1 MSAAII
7 IILFIVTLF
16 VAICLHELGH
26 FIAAKRAGVKVE
38 EFGIGLP
45 PPRLFGIKRGETI
58 YSLNA
63 IPIGA
68 FVKAAG
74 ENDPT
79 VPRSLAGKGPW
90 TRLGI
95 YAAGPLVNI
104 FLAFV
109 FLSAFLALPY
119 SFITGNGL
127 MVHDVAVN
135 SSAEE
140 AGIEPGDI
148 ILKVEGQPVHRGGD
162 VQNIVNSVEEG
173 TEITLLLLRNGQ
185 IEEKRLEPKFDPK
198 EQRILIGVFL
208 LWWNIVS
215 QVEEG
220 SPAYE
225 AGLRP
230 GDAIL
235 SINGQAVYN
244 EESMSSALRPLE
256 EGEQMKVVLLSNNE
270 TEETEEILLIHDGS
284 QTLPGVELRWVEGTQ
299 IEQERLP
306 VWRAVYLG
314 ARYIIYMPVLIV
326 EAIPLIIESPD
337 LALVGPIGAGQLT
350 VEIVRSSGFSN
361 ILFMAGII
369 SLGLGIFNLFP
380 IPPLDGGGMLVA
392 LIEGFRHGKRLSPR
406 TVRLAHTIGTAFLI
420 ALMVL
425 VTFSDIFRLI
435 SGEGFGL

>member
-1 MSAAII
+1 MSVAII
-7 IILFIVTLF
+7 IILFLVTLF

-38 EFGIGLP
+38 EFGIGFP

-109 FLSAFLALPY
+109 LFSAFIALPA
-119 SFITGNGL
+119 SVIAGNGL
-127 MVHDVAVN
+127 MIHSVAVN

-148 ILKVEGQPVHRGGD
+148 ILEVEGQLVHRWED
-162 VQNIVNSVEEG
+162 MQDIVNSVEEG
-173 TEITLLLLRNGQ
+173 AEITLLMQRNDQ
-185 IEEKRLEPKFDPK
+185 EVQTTVKPKFDP
-198 EQRILIGVFL
+198 ELQRRIIGVL
-208 LWWNIVS
+208 LCWNMVS

-225 AGLRP
+225 AGIRA
-230 GDAIL
+230 GDTIL
-235 SINGQAVYN
+235 SINGQGVYN
-244 EESMSSALRPLE
+244 DESMSSALRSIE
-256 EGEQMKVVLLSNNE
+256 EGEEIKLVLLRDGE
-270 TEETEEILLIHDGS
+270 TVSISLTNDGYE
-284 QTLPGVELRWVEGTQ
+284 TLPSVELRWVDGTH

-314 ARYIIYMPVLIV
+314 ARYIIYMPVLII
-326 EAIPLIIESPD
+326 EAIPQIIKSPD
-337 LALVGPIGAGQLT
+337 MALVGPIGAGQLT
-350 VEIVRSSGFSN
+350 VEVVRSSGLSSM
-361 ILFMAGII
+361 LFMASMI
-369 SLGLGIFNLFP
+369 SLGIGIFNLFP

-392 LIEGFRHGKRLSPR
+392 FIEGCRRGKRLSPR
-406 TVRLAHTIGTAFLI
+406 TVHLAYTIGTTFLI
-420 ALMVL
+420 VLVIL
-425 VTFSDIFRLI
+425 VTFIDIWRI
-435 SGEGFGL
+435 PRGFGL

>member
-1 MSAAII
+1 MSVAII
-7 IILFIVTLF
+7 IILFLVTLF

-38 EFGIGLP
+38 EFGIGFP

-109 FLSAFLALPY
+109 LLSAFLALPY
-119 SFITGNGL
+119 SVITGNGL
-127 MVHDVAVN
+127 MVHAVAVN

-148 ILKVEGQPVHRGGD
+148 ILEAAGQSIHKSGD
-162 VQNIVNSVEEG
+162 LSNIVNSVEEG

-185 IEEKRLEPKFDPK
+185 EVQTTVKPKFDPT
-198 EQRILIGVFL
+198 QRQQIIGV
-208 LWWNIVS
+208 WSCWNIVS
-215 QVEEG
+215 EVDED

-225 AGLRP
+225 AGIRAGDTILR
-230 GDAIL
+230 
-235 SINGQAVYN
+235 INGQDVYN
-244 EESMSSALRPLE
+244 EESTSSALRSVE
-256 EGEQMKVVLLSNNE
+256 ESGKINLVLLR
-270 TEETEEILLIHDGS
+270 DGKMVS
-284 QTLPGVELRWVEGTQ
+284 ISLDNDGYETLPGVEIRWVDGTHT
-299 IEQERLP
+299 EQERLP
-306 VWRAVYLG
+306 VWRAAYSG
-314 ARYIIYMPVLIV
+314 ARYIIYMPVLIIK
-326 EAIPLIIESPD
+326 AIPQIIKSPD
-337 LALVGPIGAGQLT
+337 TALVGPIGAGQLT
-350 VEIVRSSGFSN
+350 VEMVRTYGFSN
-361 ILFMAGII
+361 MLFMASII

-392 LIEGFRHGKRLSPR
+392 FIEGCRRGKRLSPR
-406 TVRLAHTIGTAFLI
+406 TVRLAYTIGTTFLI
-420 ALMVL
+420 ALVIL
-425 VTFSDIFRLI
+425 VTFIDIWRLPR
-435 SGEGFGL
+435 GFGL

>member
-1 MSAAII
+1 MSVAVI
-7 IILFIVTLF
+7 IILFLVTLF
-16 VAICLHELGH
+16 VTICLHELGH

-38 EFGIGLP
+38 EFGIGI

-79 VPRSLAGKGPW
+79 IPRSLAGKGPW

-109 FLSAFLALPY
+109 LLSAFFALPVGRVV
-119 SFITGNGL
+119 SNGL
-127 MVHDVAVN
+127 IVRAVVGN

-140 AGIEPGDI
+140 ASIKTGDI
-148 ILKVEGQPVHRGGD
+148 ILEVDGQPIHTQGD
-162 VQNIVNSVEEG
+162 VQDIVNSVEEG
-173 TEITLLLLRNGQ
+173 AEIGLLLLRNGQ
-185 IEEKRLEPKFDPK
+185 EIQTTVKPKFDPELQQLK
-198 EQRILIGVFL
+198 IGVY
-208 LWWNIVS
+208 LWWDIVS

-225 AGLRP
+225 AGIRP
-230 GDAIL
+230 GDAIH
-235 SINGQAVYN
+235 SINGQLIYN
-244 EESMSSALRPLE
+244 EESMSSALHSIG
-256 EGEQMKVVLLSNNE
+256 EGEKINMVLLRDGE
-270 TEETEEILLIHDGS
+270 TVSISLTNGGYE
-284 QTLPGVELRWVEGTQ
+284 TLPGVELRWVDGAH

-314 ARYIIYMPVLIV
+314 ARDIIYMPVLII
-326 EAIPLIIESPD
+326 EAIPQIIKSPD
-337 LALVGPIGAGQLT
+337 TALVGPIGAGQLT
-350 VEIVRSSGFSN
+350 VEVVRSSGSSSM
-361 ILFMAGII
+361 LFMASMI
-369 SLGLGIFNLFP
+369 SLGLGIFNFFP

-392 LIEGFRHGKRLSPR
+392 FIEGCRRGKRLSPR
-406 TVRLAHTIGTAFLI
+406 TIRLAYTIGTAFLI
-420 ALMVL
+420 ALIIL
-425 VTFSDIFRLI
+425 IFSVDIWRLPK
-435 SGEGFGL
+435 GFGI

>member
-1 MSAAII
+1 MSIAVII
-7 IILFIVTLF
+7 IICIVALS
-16 VAICLHELGH
+16 VELYLHELGH

-38 EFGIGLP
+38 EFGIGF

-58 YSLNA
+58 YSVNA
-63 IPIGA
+63 IPVGA

-95 YAAGPLVNI
+95 YAAGPLVNF

-109 FLSAFLALPY
+109 LLSAFLALPY
-119 SFITGNGL
+119 SVIAGDGL
-127 MVHDVAVN
+127 MVHSVVEN
-135 SSAEE
+135 SPAEE

-148 ILKVEGQPVHRGGD
+148 ILEIEGQPVHRSED
-162 VQNIVNSVEEG
+162 VQEIVNSVEEG
-173 TEITLLLLRNGQ
+173 EEITLLLLRNGQ
-185 IEEKRLEPKFDPK
+185 EEEIRLEPEFDPEK
-198 EQRILIGVFL
+198 QRRLIGVFL
-208 LWWNIVS
+208 AWWNIVS

-235 SINGQAVYN
+235 SINGQGVYN
-244 EESMSSALRPLE
+244 DESMSSALRSVE
-256 EGEQMKVVLLSNNE
+256 EGEEINLLLLPSDE
-270 TEETEEILLIHDGS
+270 TAETEEISMIYDGS
-284 QTLPGVELRWVEGTQ
+284 ETLPGVEIRWVDGSH

-314 ARYIIYMPVLIV
+314 ARDIIYMPVLII
-326 EAIPLIIESPD
+326 EAIPQIIESPD
-337 LALVGPIGAGQLT
+337 MAFVGPIGAVQLT
-350 VEIVRSSGFSN
+350 VEVVRSSGFSS
-361 ILFMAGII
+361 ILFMASMI
-369 SLGLGIFNLFP
+369 SLGLGIFNLLP

-392 LIEGFRHGKRLSPR
+392 FIEGCRRGKRLSPR
-406 TVRLAHTIGTAFLI
+406 TVRLAYTIGTAFLI
-420 ALMVL
+420 GL
-425 VTFSDIFRLI
+425 VILITVIDIWRLPR
-435 SGEGFGL
+435 GFGL

>member
-1 MSAAII
+1 MSVAII
-7 IILFIVTLF
+7 IILFLVTLF
-16 VAICLHELGH
+16 VAIYLHELGH

-38 EFGIGLP
+38 EFGIGI

-109 FLSAFLALPY
+109 LLSAFLALPI
-119 SFITGNGL
+119 STVAGNGL
-127 MVHDVAVN
+127 MVHSVTVN

-148 ILKVEGQPVHRGGD
+148 ILKVEGQPVHNWED
-162 VQNIVNSVEEG
+162 MQNIVNSVEEG
-173 TEITLLLLRNGQ
+173 AEITLLLLRNGQ
-185 IEEKRLEPKFDPK
+185 EEQRTLKPKFDP
-198 EQRILIGVFL
+198 ELQRRIIGVVL
-208 LWWNIVS
+208 CWNMVS

-225 AGLRP
+225 AGIKA
-230 GDAIL
+230 GDTII
-235 SINGQAVYN
+235 SINGQGVYN
-244 EESMSSALRPLE
+244 DESISSALRSVE
-256 EGEQMKVVLLSNNE
+256 EGEKINLVLLRDGE
-270 TEETEEILLIHDGS
+270 TVSISLTNDGYK
-284 QTLPGVELRWVEGTQ
+284 TLPSVELRWVDGTH

-314 ARYIIYMPVLIV
+314 ARYIIYMPVLII
-326 EAIPLIIESPD
+326 EAIPQIIKSPD

-350 VEIVRSSGFSN
+350 VEVVRSSGFSN
-361 ILFMAGII
+361 ILFMGGII

-392 LIEGFRHGKRLSPR
+392 LIEGFRRGKRLSLR
-406 TVRLAHTIGTAFLI
+406 AVRLAYTIGTTFLI

-425 VTFSDIFRLI
+425 VTILDIWRI
-435 SGEGFGL
+435 WSGKGFGL

>member
-1 MSAAII
+1 MSVAVI
-7 IILFIVTLF
+7 IILFIVALF
-16 VAICLHELGH
+16 VAIYLHELGH

-45 PPRLFGIKRGETI
+45 PRLFGIKRGETI
-58 YSLNA
+58 YSVNA
-63 IPIGA
+63 IPLGA

-79 VPRSLAGKGPW
+79 IPRSLAGKGPW

-109 FLSAFLALPY
+109 LLSAFLGLPV
-119 SFITGNGL
+119 STIAGNGL
-127 MVHDVAVN
+127 MVHSVAED

-148 ILKVEGQPVHRGGD
+148 ILEIEEQPVHTRAD
-162 VQNIVNSVEEG
+162 VQDIVNSVEEG
-173 TEITLLLLRNGQ
+173 AEITLLLLKNGQ
-185 IEEKRLEPKFDPK
+185 ENEIRLEPKFDPE
-198 EQRILIGVFL
+198 EQRRLIGVFL
-208 LWWNIVS
+208 PWWNIVS

-230 GDAIL
+230 GDTVL
-235 SINGQAVYN
+235 SINELPVHN
-244 EESMSSALRPLE
+244 VESMSDALRSVQ
-256 EGEQMKVVLLSNNE
+256 EGEEIKLVLLRGQE
-270 TEETEEILLIHDGS
+270 IEEISLTKNGYE
-284 QTLPGVELRWVEGTQ
+284 TLPDVEMRWVDGTH

-306 VWRAVYLG
+306 VWRAVYAG
-314 ARYIIYMPVLIV
+314 ANFIVRMPVLII

-350 VEIVRSSGFSN
+350 VEIVRSSGFSS

-369 SLGLGIFNLFP
+369 SLGIAIFNLLP

-392 LIEGFRHGKRLSPR
+392 FIEGLRRGKRLSPR
-406 TVRLAHTIGTAFLI
+406 SVRLAYTIGTTFLI
-420 ALMVL
+420 ALVIL
-425 VTFSDIFRLI
+425 ITFSDILRLI
-435 SGEGFGL
+435 RGGGFGL

>member
-1 MSAAII
+1 MSVVITI
-7 IILFIVTLF
+7 VLFLVALF
-16 VAICLHELGH
+16 VAVSLHELGH

-38 EFGIGLP
+38 EFGIGI
-45 PPRLFGIKRGETI
+45 PPRLLGIKRGETT
-58 YSLNA
+58 YSVNA

-109 FLSAFLALPY
+109 LLSAFLGLPV
-119 SFITGNGL
+119 SFVTGNGL
-127 MVHDVAVN
+127 MVHSVAVN

-148 ILKVEGQPVHRGGD
+148 ILEVEGQPLHRWGD
-162 VQNIVNSVEEG
+162 MQDIVNSVAEG
-173 TEITLLLLRNGQ
+173 AEITLLLQRNGQ
-185 IEEKRLEPKFDPK
+185 EMQTTVKPKFDP
-198 EQRILIGVFL
+198 ELQRRIIGVL
-208 LWWNIVS
+208 LCWNLVS
-215 QVEEG
+215 QAQEG

-225 AGLRP
+225 AGIRA
-230 GDAIL
+230 GDTIL
-235 SINGQAVYN
+235 SVNEQAVYSD
-244 EESMSSALRPLE
+244 ESMSSVLRSIA
-256 EGEQMKVVLLSNNE
+256 EGEKINVVLLRGGNVTAAS
-270 TEETEEILLIHDGS
+270 LINVAYE
-284 QTLPGVELRWVEGTQ
+284 TLPGAELQWVDGTH

-306 VWRAVYLG
+306 VWKAVYSG
-314 ARYIIYMPVLIV
+314 ARYIIYMPVLII
-326 EAIPLIIESPD
+326 EAIPLMIESPD

-350 VEIVRSSGFSN
+350 VEVVRSSGFSN
-361 ILFMAGII
+361 ILFMAAVI

-392 LIEGFRHGKRLSPR
+392 LVEGLRHGKRLSTR
-406 TVRLAHTIGTAFLI
+406 TVRLANYIGTALLI
-420 ALMVL
+420 AIMVL
-425 VTFSDIFRLI
+425 VTFSDVYRLI
-435 SGEGFGL
+435 IGKGFGL

>member
-1 MSAAII
+1 MTLAII
-7 IILFIVTLF
+7 IVLFVVALF

-38 EFGIGLP
+38 EFGIGI
-45 PPRLFGIKRGETI
+45 PPRLFGIKRGETT
-58 YSLNA
+58 YSVNA

-109 FLSAFLALPY
+109 LLSVFLGLPV
-119 SFITGNGL
+119 SFISGDGL
-127 MVHDVAVN
+127 MVHSVAAN

-148 ILKVEGQPVHRGGD
+148 ILEVEGQSVHRWGD
-162 VQNIVNSVEEG
+162 MQDILSSVAEEA
-173 TEITLLLLRNGQ
+173 EVSLLLLRDGQ
-185 IEEKRLEPKFDPK
+185 EVPKTVKPKFDP
-198 EQRILIGVFL
+198 ELQRRIIGVL
-208 LWWNIVS
+208 LCSNMVT
-215 QVEEG
+215 QTEEG

-225 AGLRP
+225 AGIRA
-230 GDAIL
+230 DDTIL
-235 SINGQAVYN
+235 SINEQAVYSD
-244 EESMSSALRPLE
+244 ESMSNVLRSVA
-256 EGEQMKVVLLSNNE
+256 EGEKINVVLLRGGNVTAAS
-270 TEETEEILLIHDGS
+270 LINVDYE
-284 QTLPGVELRWVEGTQ
+284 TLPGAELQWVDGTH

-306 VWRAVYLG
+306 VWRAVYSG
-314 ARYIIYMPVLIV
+314 ARYIIYMPVLII
-326 EAIPLIIESPD
+326 EAIPLMIESPD

-350 VEIVRSSGFSN
+350 VEVVRSSGFSN
-361 ILFMAGII
+361 ILFMAAII

-392 LIEGFRHGKRLSPR
+392 LIEGFRHGKRLSTR
-406 TVRLAHTIGTAFLI
+406 TVRLAHYVGTALLI
-420 ALMVL
+420 AVMVL
-425 VTFSDIFRLI
+425 VTFSDVYRLI
-435 SGEGFGL
+435 SGKGFGL

>member
-1 MSAAII
+1 MSVAII
-7 IILFIVTLF
+7 IILFLVTLF
-16 VAICLHELGH
+16 VAMYLHELGH

-38 EFGIGLP
+38 EFGIGI

-109 FLSAFLALPY
+109 LLSTFLALPY
-119 SFITGNGL
+119 SVITGNGL
-127 MVHDVAVN
+127 MVHAVAVN

-148 ILKVEGQPVHRGGD
+148 ILKVAEQPVRRWGD
-162 VQNIVNSVEEG
+162 MQDIVNSVEEG
-173 TEITLLLLRNGQ
+173 AEVTLVLSRNGHEVQ
-185 IEEKRLEPKFDPK
+185 TTVKPKFDPAL
-198 EQRILIGVFL
+198 QRRVIGVL
-208 LWWNIVS
+208 LCWNTVG
-215 QVEEG
+215 QVDKD

-225 AGLRP
+225 AGIRP
-230 GDAIL
+230 SDTII
-235 SINGQAVYN
+235 STNGQAVYS
-244 EESMSSALRPLE
+244 EASMSSTLHSVA
-256 EGEQMKVVLLSNNE
+256 EGEEIKLVLLPNGK
-270 TEETEEILLIHDGS
+270 TEEKDEISLSLIYDGFG
-284 QTLPGVELRWVEGTQ
+284 TLPGVELRWVDGAH

-306 VWRAVYLG
+306 VWRAVYSG
-314 ARYIIYMPVLIV
+314 ARYIIYMPVLIIQ
-326 EAIPLIIESPD
+326 AIPLIIKSPD
-337 LALVGPIGAGQLT
+337 LALVGPVGAGQLT
-350 VEIVRSSGFSN
+350 VEVVRSSGFSN
-361 ILFMAGII
+361 ILFMGGII

-392 LIEGFRHGKRLSPR
+392 LIEGFRHGKRLSTR
-406 TVRLAHTIGTAFLI
+406 KVRLAHYIGTAFLI
-420 ALMVL
+420 ALVVL
-425 VTFSDIFRLI
+425 VTFSDVYRLI

>member
-1 MSAAII
+1 MSVAVI
-7 IILFIVTLF
+7 IILFIVALF
-16 VAICLHELGH
+16 VAMCLHELGH
-26 FIAAKRAGVKVE
+26 FIAAKRARVKVE
-38 EFGIGLP
+38 EFGIGL

-58 YSLNA
+58 YSVNA
-63 IPIGA
+63 IPVGA

-109 FLSAFLALPY
+109 LLSAFLALPY
-119 SFITGNGL
+119 SVIAGNGL
-127 MVHDVAVN
+127 MVHSVVEN
-135 SSAEE
+135 SPAEE

-148 ILKVEGQPVHRGGD
+148 ILEIEGQPVHRSED
-162 VQNIVNSVEEG
+162 VYDIVNSVEEG
-173 TEITLLLLRNGQ
+173 EEITLLLIRNG
-185 IEEKRLEPKFDPK
+185 EEISRKLEPKFDPEK
-198 EQRILIGVFL
+198 QRRLIGVFL
-208 LWWNIVS
+208 AWWNIVS

-235 SINGQAVYN
+235 SINGQVVYN
-244 EESMSSALRPLE
+244 DESISSVLHSVE
-256 EGEQMKVVLLSNNE
+256 EGEEIKLALLRDGE
-270 TEETEEILLIHDGS
+270 TVSISLVNDGS
-284 QTLPGVELRWVEGTQ
+284 ETLPGVELRWVDGTH

-306 VWRAVYLG
+306 VWMAVYEG
-314 ARYIIYMPVLIV
+314 ANFIVRMPVLII
-326 EAIPLIIESPD
+326 EAIPLIIKSPD
-337 LALVGPIGAGQLT
+337 MALVGPIGAGQLT

-361 ILFMAGII
+361 MLFMAGII
-369 SLGLGIFNLFP
+369 SLGLGIFNLLP

-392 LIEGFRHGKRLSPR
+392 FIEGCRRGKRLSPR
-406 TVRLAHTIGTAFLI
+406 AVRLAYTIGTAFLI
-420 ALMVL
+420 ALVIL
-425 VTFSDIFRLI
+425 VTFSDIWRLI
-435 SGEGFGL
+435 SGGGFGL